1 MLILCCN
8 AASVFGEQWR
18 LEPMSAE
25 RKARW
30 RKEIDWLLCV
40 TDYVVEFVPSQQKS
54 KDGGNMEVRI
64 VTLSLSLSLDLS
76 HKIINTSNYIIYVYM
91 I

>member
-1 MLILCCN
+1 MKKKKSLSLFYCN

-40 TDYVVEFVPSQQKS
+40 TDHVVEFTPSQQKS
-54 KDGGNMEVRI
+54 KDGANMEVNLSSPH
-64 VTLSLSLSLDLS
+64 LSLCLS
-76 HKIINTSNYIIYVYM
+76 HKAS
-91 I
+91 